1 MKSTDPLGYEVDASL
16 PRPSHETRNSEVLA
30 LSLLARQSHAARLG
44 TQGHS
49 IFPLRVLV
57 ADDYADAAESLALV
71 LSIAGIETGIALD
84 GEQALT
90 CATEWRPHVC
100 VLDIQM
106 PKLDGCAIAR
116 RIREQSWIER
126 PLLIALSGWTS
137 AQDKRTAL
145 EAGFDHYMTKP
156 ANLVSLL
163 HIMQSYLRRAGVSRS
178 CM

>member
-1 MKSTDPLGYEVDASL
+1 MDPVACEVDLDL
-16 PRPSHETRNSEVLA
+16 PCPSNEHRSSEVLA
-30 LSLLARQSHAARLG
+30 LSLLARQSHASRLG

-71 LSIAGIETGIALD
+71 LSIAGIETEIALD
-84 GEQALT
+84 GAQAMA
-90 CATEWRPHVC
+90 CATQWRPHIC

-106 PKLDGCAIAR
+106 PKLDGCEIAR
-116 RIREQSWIER
+116 RIRKEAWIER

-137 AQDKRTAL
+137 AQDKRSAL

-163 HIMQSYLRRAGVSRS
+163 HIMQSYLRGAGVPRS